1 MMRRGLS
8 SAAAAF
14 ILLGCRTA
22 APPAPVSPAPV
33 APPPQAAAQAPAAEP
48 TPEVAEHY
56 ENTVRW
62 STASEVDNF
71 GYDVYRATSA
81 DGPFERLTRDPVPGA
96 GTTDLPQRYSFVDDA
111 IDPHQAYY
119 YYVESISLSGERE
132 RFTPVIRAKPKL
144 PPGGPA
150 SQPSPEAT
158 PPQQPSRQLAPFL
171 VKEIPGYRAIVTR
184 SGFRV

>member
-1 MMRRGLS
+1 MRRGLTS
-8 SAAAAF
+8 VAAAF
-14 ILLGCRTA
+14 LLLGCRTA

-33 APPPQAAAQAPAAEP
+33 APPPAAAQAPAAEP
-48 TPEVAEHY
+48 KPEAVEHY

-81 DGPFERLTRDPVPGA
+81 DGPFERLTRDPIPGA
-96 GTTDLPQRYSFVDDA
+96 GTTDLPQRYSYVDDS

-144 PPGGPA
+144 PPSEPA
-150 SQPSPEAT
+150 AQPSPEVT
-158 PPQQPSRQLAPFL
+158 PPQRPSRQLVSFL
-171 VKEIPGYRAIVTR
+171 VEQIPSYRVLVTR

>member
-1 MMRRGLS
+1 MRSSLA

-14 ILLGCRTA
+14 LLLGCRTV
-22 APPAPVSPAPV
+22 APPATASPAPV
-33 APPPQAAAQAPAAEP
+33 APPPRAAAVQTPAAEP
-48 TPEVAEHY
+48 KAEHY

-96 GTTDLPQRYSFVDDA
+96 GTTDLPQRYSYVDDS

-144 PPGGPA
+144 PPSGSGA
-150 SQPSPEAT
+150 QPSPEVT
-158 PPQQPSRQLAPFL
+158 PPHDLQRSSRQLAAFL
-171 VKEIPGYRAIVTR
+171 VEVSPGYRVLLTR